1 MHAAAAVHTDAA
13 RIGPLTAC
21 RKMVWPMSEYLG
33 TWHLLAASTRTRG
46 QSPRR
51 GAVIIFVS
59 FYNLIKYKKVRRV
72 TLTGDYTINNQ
83 MQVHVRVHT
92 PSVARHLT
100 DSSAAAGRAS
110 TLRTLHGGTP
120 CSTEVSREPAVL
132 SRQRCHHLS
141 ALSELIRRPEH
152 DQDQSRGPV
161 RSLRPVT
168 LVAALYRG

>member
-1 MHAAAAVHTDAA
+1 M
-13 RIGPLTAC
+13 
-21 RKMVWPMSEYLG
+21 
-33 TWHLLAASTRTRG
+33 
-46 QSPRR
+46 
-51 GAVIIFVS
+51 
-59 FYNLIKYKKVRRV
+59 
-72 TLTGDYTINNQ
+72 
-83 MQVHVRVHT
+83 RVHT

-168 LVAALYRG
+168 LVAALYRVADAARDRDSDSRHDRNLRSSISIAFIETWRLFSVRSSSSSCRTVRSWSTWNDTLTRVLSSRIEC